1 MADIVYTAKDGDRL
15 DTIAFAYYGVE
26 GLESK
31 ILEANPNLLRRKDW
45 FLRANEKIT
54 LPIVDDSEIDT
65 GFVDVYS

>member
-1 MADIVYTAKDGDRL
+1 MADIVYTAIDGDRL

-65 GFVDVYS
+65 GFVDVFS